1 VTRPVIFGVLNVT
14 PDSFSDGGR
23 WADASDAITHAT
35 ELWEQGADVID
46 IGGESTR
53 PGADRVPLAEE
64 QGRVLPVVR
73 ELVAQGMR
81 VSVDTMNATTA
92 ALSVEAGAEFIND
105 VSGGLADAGMY
116 RAMAGSP
123 ASYIVMHWRG
133 HSATMQNNP
142 HYVDVV
148 QEVRREIAERVAEAI
163 VWGVDPAKIIVDPG
177 LGFSKTGQH
186 NWQLLAG
193 LPELGRLGLPILV
206 GASRKGF
213 LAEFAPDGAPA
224 SERDAATAT
233 ISGLAAQAA
242 AWGVRVHNVPTTRQV
257 LDVWNRWSDAGTPT
271 TGSATTSPTTRTT
284 SPTSSTSG
292 TSSTPASTTTPDHGA
307 PA

>member
-1 VTRPVIFGVLNVT
+1 MTRPVIFGVLNVT

-23 WADASDAITHAT
+23 WADASDAITHAV

-64 QGRVLPVVR
+64 QGRVLPIVR
-73 ELVAQGMR
+73 ELVSQGIR
-81 VSVDTMNATTA
+81 VSVDTMNAPTA

-105 VSGGLADAGMY
+105 VSGGLADPDMY
-116 RAMAGSP
+116 RTMAGSP

-133 HSATMQNNP
+133 HSATMQDNP

-148 QEVRREIAERVAEAI
+148 REVRREIAERVSEAI

-177 LGFSKTGQH
+177 LGFSKTGHH

-193 LPELGRLGLPILV
+193 LPALGRLGLPILV

-224 SERDAATAT
+224 SARDAATAT

-242 AWGVRVHNVPTTRQV
+242 AWGVRVHNVPATRQV
-257 LDVWNRWSDAGTPT
+257 LDVWNRWSDAGVR
-271 TGSATTSPTTRTT
+271 SA
-284 SPTSSTSG
+284 TSSTGAPGSTG
-292 TSSTPASTTTPDHGA
+292 HDSSTPASTNPSDHGA
-307 PA
+307 TA